1 LYDWAKAGDANMALR
16 TALTSNFFIGSISIF
31 ILRRAAIEPL
41 AERTMGMKALNRLL
55 GIAGLVSA
63 LLRTLQGLH
72 AQIECHNCGINSR
85 SRDLRANNAHPM
97 SAPSNQQEGGSPR
110 GGDPEMEI
118 ACRSSSPMKSSNG
131 FTLPRL
137 N

>member
-1 LYDWAKAGDANMALR
+1 
-16 TALTSNFFIGSISIF
+16 
-31 ILRRAAIEPL
+31 
-41 AERTMGMKALNRLL
+41 MGMKALNRLL

-97 SAPSNQQEGGSPR
+97 SDRTNKKVEVQGAAILKWRSHAEVPR
-110 GGDPEMEI
+110 
-118 ACRSSSPMKSSNG
+118 R
-131 FTLPRL
+131 
-137 N
+137 